1 MNRSRGS
8 LSILIVLLVMVTAWQ
23 GYIWVS
29 HVPSYVLPTPLQT
42 AGAVTA
48 NLSQLAHG
56 SLLTSE
62 GAVLGLAGAV
72 VLATFLALT
81 IVRWPFAKHAIL
93 TYAVLLRT
101 LPIVGVVPIVTLVT
115 GRGLA
120 TSVLCVM
127 IITVF
132 SLLVSVIQGFEAVP
146 PEITELGDLY
156 ATPFRRRLRVTLLP
170 GAAGNLLLGLRVAAP
185 LAILGALLAE
195 WLDGF
200 NGVGQL
206 MITANADQEVQLLMA
221 ACVTAVALSLAAF
234 ALVEIAGALAGRR
247 GYMVDQLGVG
257 ASS

>member
-1 MNRSRGS
+1 MNRSRES
-8 LSILIVLLVMVTAWQ
+8 LSILIVLLVMVTVWQ
-23 GYIWVS
+23 VYIWVS

-42 AGAVTA
+42 ALAVTA

-72 VLATFLALT
+72 ILAILLALT
-81 IVRWPFAKHAIL
+81 IVHWPFAKHAIL
-93 TYAVLLRT
+93 TYALLVRT

-132 SLLVSVIQGFEAVP
+132 SLLVAVIQGFESVP
-146 PEITELGDLY
+146 PEISELGDLY
-156 ATPFRRRLRVTLLP
+156 ATRFRRRLRVMLLP
-170 GAAGNLLLGLRVAAP
+170 GSAASLLLGLRVAAP
-185 LAILGALLAE
+185 LAVLGALLAE

-247 GYMVDQLGVG
+247 GYRSTRW
-257 ASS
+257 A